1 MPWMGVPAL
10 HAAQPLLASV
20 QAIPGFRKVP
30 PAGVTEVTCKVQN
43 AQIPRL
49 SPIELAQMHLLKRH
63 RWFVAAG
70 GITLAFASVSLFAH
84 RSAALTA
91 FADLVGLA
99 LMLAAAGIT
108 LANALTRPGQERS
121 FWVLMTLGF
130 SLWIGNQAAWSYLE
144 AVRHRPIPDPFLF
157 DIVLFFHALPMIA
170 AVAWRPDLLKKE
182 GRIHLSALNFLM
194 LLGWW
199 IFLYAFIVFPHQYV
213 VPNAELYNTYYDRL
227 YGLENGMLIGVLG
240 LAVWTSS
247 GGWRRLYWHLL
258 AASVLYGVN
267 SQFLDRAATDNTY
280 YSGSLYDVPLIGT
293 LAWMAAAALSA
304 RAWNR
309 QSHELS
315 LKPWWRK
322 IIPQLAMLAIL
333 SLPLLGVWTVLF
345 DKSNPSSRAFRVFTV
360 LAAMLLLGAFV
371 FLRQYFQDQALMSVL
386 QESRRGYES
395 QKHLQSQLV
404 QKEKLASLGNLVAGA
419 AHEIDHPLT
428 AVMSYSEQL
437 WANQRLSDEQ
447 AALVRKIVNQARR
460 TRDLVADLLRFAQ
473 QSPGEQ
479 IQVDLGMLLQR
490 ATQMLELRRP
500 GGKIHVGLSVA
511 PDCPRILGNA
521 NQLFQAFVEIVD
533 NAMDALEEAG
543 GGSLEITAQRHGKEA
558 VLQFSDTGPGI
569 RDPLRVF
576 DPFYTTKPIGKG
588 TGLGLS
594 AVYGVIQDHSG
605 QITCQN
611 KPEGGAMF
619 IVKIPAAESSAQVA
633 GAAAR

>member
-1 MPWMGVPAL
+1 MT
-10 HAAQPLLASV
+10 LL
-20 QAIPGFRKVP
+20 Q
-30 PAGVTEVTCKVQN
+30 
-43 AQIPRL
+43 
-49 SPIELAQMHLLKRH
+49 RH
-63 RWFVAAG
+63 RWFAAAA
-70 GITLAFASVSLFAH
+70 GITLAFAGVSFFAH
-84 RSAALTA
+84 RSLALTA
-91 FADLVGLA
+91 FADLAGLA

-130 SLWIGNQAAWSYLE
+130 SLWIGNQAAWSYVEVLL
-144 AVRHRPIPDPFLF
+144 RQPIPDPFVF

-170 AVAWRPDLLKKE
+170 AVAWRPDLVKKE

-213 VPNAELYNTYYDRL
+213 VRNAPIYSTYYDRL

-240 LAVWTSS
+240 LATWTSS
-247 GGWRRLYWHLL
+247 GGWRRLYLHLL
-258 AASVLYGVN
+258 AASVVYGVN
-267 SQFLDRAATDNTY
+267 SQFLDRAATANTY
-280 YSGSLYDVPLIGT
+280 YSGSLYDVPLIAT
-293 LAWMAAAALSA
+293 VAWMAAAALSA
-304 RAWNR
+304 RTWNL
-309 QSHELS
+309 QSHELNLTPW
-315 LKPWWRK
+315 LKK
-322 IIPQLAMLAIL
+322 VVPQLAMLAIL
-333 SLPLLGVWTVLF
+333 SLPVLGVWTLLF
-345 DKSNPSSRAFRVFTV
+345 DKSASPTRSFRLLTV

-371 FLRQYFQDQALMSVL
+371 FLRQYFQDQALMTL
-386 QESRRGYES
+386 LRDSRRGYES
-395 QKHLQSQLV
+395 QKHLQGQLV

-437 WANQRLSDEQ
+437 WANERLSDEQ
-447 AALVRKIVNQARR
+447 TALVRKIVNQARR

-479 IQVDLGMLLQR
+479 ILVDLGMLLQR

-500 GGKIHVGLSVA
+500 GSNIHVALSIA

-533 NAMDALEEAG
+533 NAMDALEESG
-543 GGSLEITAQRHGKEA
+543 GGTLEITARRQHKEA

-576 DPFYTTKPIGKG
+576 DPFYTTKPVGKG

-611 KPEGGAMF
+611 KPQGGALF
-619 IVKIPAAESSAQVA
+619 TVKIPAAESSPQVA
-633 GAAAR
+633 SAAAR